1 MNRIKYQIFISST
14 YEDLKA
20 ERDQVIKACLE
31 MGHIPVGMEM
41 FSAADEEQWQIIARQ
56 IEESDYY
63 VIIVANRYGSMVD
76 GISYTEKEYDYA
88 IEKGVPVLGF
98 VLKDGAMWPSNLSE
112 LDAEGRL
119 KLDAFKRKV
128 RGKPVGF
135 WESRNELHAKCA
147 VALSKAFNTSRRPG
161 WLPATEFGSPEITTE
176 LSRLSTENAK
186 LRAEVEEYKKLTD
199 VSAFAQ
205 GQEIV
210 TVSFEIRNNW
220 SSPDWSLQNT
230 PIETIAIDT
239 SWNALFLGISETL
252 LVDQSERVI
261 TEALGKAFREVVLN
275 KFAQGRNITLEQRAD
290 LAIAIKPSDFKQI
303 RAQFMVLRL
312 ITLEHFENEH
322 NTRLTVLWN
331 ITSNG
336 MYLYASELAKPSSKS
351 TSALSSFQ

>member
-14 YEDLKA
+14 YEDLKQ

-63 VIIVANRYGSMVD
+63 VIIVANRYGSMVE
-76 GISYTEKEYDYA
+76 GVSYTEKEYDYA

-112 LDAEGRL
+112 QDAEGRL

-128 RGKPVGF
+128 RGKPVGL
-135 WESRNELHAKCA
+135 WESRDELHAKCA

-205 GQEIV
+205 GEEITQLSFDIGDKHNFNTKPLGDVNVEV
-210 TVSFEIRNNW
+210 TWNEVFLSVAETLVGNQVEYKVRQAINGTF
-220 SSPDWSLQNT
+220 SSRAVELFIAN
-230 PIETIAIDT
+230 AIDEGKHWRGLGASIT
-239 SWNALFLGISETL
+239 NSDLSRVRNQFVALKLIKIGQDVSKYDGAVSRL
-252 LVDQSERVI
+252 WKI
-261 TEALGKAFREVVLN
+261 TI
-275 KFAQGRNITLEQRAD
+275 QGMNQ
-290 LAIAIKPSDFKQI
+290 
-303 RAQFMVLRL
+303 
-312 ITLEHFENEH
+312 
-322 NTRLTVLWN
+322 
-331 ITSNG
+331 
-336 MYLYASELAKPSSKS
+336 YASLVAQPSSKH
-351 TSALSSFQ
+351 TDD

>member
-14 YEDLKA
+14 YKDLKA

-112 LDAEGRL
+112 PDAEGRL

-128 RGKPVGF
+128 RGKHVGF
-135 WESRNELHAKCA
+135 WESRDELHAKCA

-161 WLPATEFGSPEITTE
+161 WLPATEFGGPEITAE

-186 LRAEVEEYKKLTD
+186 LRSEVEEYKKLTD

-205 GQEIV
+205 GE
-210 TVSFEIRNNW
+210 
-220 SSPDWSLQNT
+220 
-230 PIETIAIDT
+230 ETIIVDFWVTNNDSFDRLSSKASIKV
-239 SWNALFLGISETL
+239 SWNELFFHAAVGLLTQLGEYNARTAINERMKDKVAEYLKQVGDAAAVKHLERRAPSIDSKSFNL
-252 LVDQSERVI
+252 LRV
-261 TEALGKAFREVVLN
+261 
-275 KFAQGRNITLEQRAD
+275 
-290 LAIAIKPSDFKQI
+290 
-303 RAQFMVLRL
+303 QFMALKL
-312 ITLEHFENEH
+312 IKVEQVSTNEYGTET
-322 NTRLTVLWN
+322 NVLWKLTN
-331 ITSNG
+331 SG
-336 MYLYASELAKPSSKS
+336 KSLYASMAALKS
-351 TSALSSFQ
+351 EKHIR